1 MVPRRGTSAK
11 GNTAEVEAELV
22 QQSTVNIA
30 ALITNIILCKIR
42 IPSDLVRYICVFF
55 RGGYMGMF
63 PNSKL
68 AKRLAGRYKSSRVD
82 DWCKQEPSEDDPKR
96 LIRCHHKLDPIS

>member
-1 MVPRRGTSAK
+1 M
-11 GNTAEVEAELV
+11 
-22 QQSTVNIA
+22 QQCTVDIK
-30 ALITNIILCKIR
+30 ALITNIIFCTIR
-42 IPSDLVRYICVFF
+42 IPSDLVRYICEFF

-63 PNSKL
+63 PNSRL

-96 LIRCHHKLDPIS
+96 LIRCHHKLDPTS